1 MAKAGKMSKSVGNV
15 IYPQEIISEFG
26 ADVLRLWVASSDFKG
41 DVRVSRD
48 ILLQMSEV
56 YRKIRNTARFLLGN
70 LADFEPEKDR
80 VPYQDLTELDR
91 WALMAL
97 TRLVEKVTAAYEEY
111 EYHLLYH
118 GTPQFLHSGHEAPST
133 SMYSK
138 TGFTV
143 AKRMI
148 PGGSRPRQPCMK
160 Y

>member
-1 MAKAGKMSKSVGNV
+1 MSKSVGNV
-15 IYPQEIISEFG
+15 IYPHEIISEFG

-111 EYHLLYH
+111 EYHLL
-118 GTPQFLHSGHEAPST
+118 
-133 SMYSK
+133 
-138 TGFTV
+138 
-143 AKRMI
+143 
-148 PGGSRPRQPCMK
+148 
-160 Y
+160 